1 MGRCG
6 TAPGGRGGAEKGG
19 GAPGG
24 PAHREGRS
32 RGIKRVRGGGCGD
45 GRGMAA
51 LGALV
56 KKAWSVRRFVVLL
69 CAPLVLVPILLSLPP
84 KVPRTGPRVGTAGW
98 GHRRRHTAGHRV
110 GTRSGRTNRGRCLG
124 TKSMER
130 RYTLGAVGLGQGTQP
145 GCDTS
150 VTPLASASAAFGSR
164 EGHPATCQGWT
175 MEARDSRVWV
185 INLLQ
190 QLKLRMEGA
199 SCGHVGFIGGRR
211 DR

>member
-1 MGRCG
+1 MGEAGRRR
-6 TAPGGRGGAEKGG
+6 AGGLR
-19 GAPGG
+19 GG